1 MIHLLVSNKHIQ
13 CVKWSHEDDKPTLL
27 AVLYAPYKSKKISDN
42 LNDKE
47 LVNEINTALQLQKK
61 KFSFEGEQVYVTI
74 PDAFCASSV
83 VYPDEEMSE
92 ADGWELSK
100 WSLGQ
105 RSIQDSV
112 ANQEFF
118 GRSFSGENKSTF
130 SLKISSILTETIKIS
145 IQEMGGSPFWMGTE
159 SSAFFGLNPSRGVTL
174 FINDKSGYEYFHY
187 SKNFFAK
194 GLAKFSK
201 NSWKLSSSDG
211 SINEKDIFKG
221 QTIIPGKLSYRR
233 KSHFEGKRIRQIEPF
248 KNIKKNEVKI
258 PKEFTIFSQSVS
270 SAVITGDPIGSSLNF
285 FDIPGIQEYEEI
297 KEPVKAVKQDPVES
311 KKRKKLSK
319 KRKSSFQQFFAY
331 MFFFGALSA
340 VIFREQLPFIYEKVE
355 SEVRLFLYP
364 PTPDI
369 VTDEKYPTNPRSE
382 NNYFNQVSFVRSQ
395 SLVFSVFTMTSLFDN
410 EKILKLNASN
420 GKMDIVLTGP
430 KNTLFPVDT
439 LGSILNYSLRQVEG
453 KDLYEF
459 GYLVQYHP
467 YLNEFLKPD
476 NYTTMEELR
485 DYLDK
490 FIDLDIKKLDS
501 FSRNAIEHTPI
512 IISTAN
518 MNSYKDI
525 LSYMLSNGSNLVL
538 EKSVISSSSTSN
550 SNTSR
555 LYITFLNYSDS

>member
-1 MIHLLVSNKHIQ
+1 MEVVIGFLKNRNLPAAYGG
-13 CVKWSHEDDKPTLL
+13 VK
-27 AVLYAPYKSKKISDN
+27 Y
-42 LNDKE
+42 
-47 LVNEINTALQLQKK
+47 
-61 KFSFEGEQVYVTI
+61 
-74 PDAFCASSV
+74 
-83 VYPDEEMSE
+83 
-92 ADGWELSK
+92 
-100 WSLGQ
+100 
-105 RSIQDSV
+105 
-112 ANQEFF
+112 
-118 GRSFSGENKSTF
+118 
-130 SLKISSILTETIKIS
+130 
-145 IQEMGGSPFWMGTE
+145 TE
-159 SSAFFGLNPSRGVTL
+159 SV
-174 FINDKSGYEYFHY
+174 E
-187 SKNFFAK
+187 
-194 GLAKFSK
+194 
-201 NSWKLSSSDG
+201 
-211 SINEKDIFKG
+211 
-221 QTIIPGKLSYRR
+221 
-233 KSHFEGKRIRQIEPF
+233 
-248 KNIKKNEVKI
+248 
-258 PKEFTIFSQSVS
+258 
-270 SAVITGDPIGSSLNF
+270 
-285 FDIPGIQEYEEI
+285 
-297 KEPVKAVKQDPVES
+297 ES

-525 LSYMLSNGSNLVL
+525 LGYMLSNGSNLVL
-538 EKSVISSSSTSN
+538 EKSVISYSSTSN

>member
-1 MIHLLVSNKHIQ
+1 
-13 CVKWSHEDDKPTLL
+13 
-27 AVLYAPYKSKKISDN
+27 
-42 LNDKE
+42 
-47 LVNEINTALQLQKK
+47 
-61 KFSFEGEQVYVTI
+61 
-74 PDAFCASSV
+74 
-83 VYPDEEMSE
+83 
-92 ADGWELSK
+92 
-100 WSLGQ
+100 
-105 RSIQDSV
+105 
-112 ANQEFF
+112 
-118 GRSFSGENKSTF
+118 
-130 SLKISSILTETIKIS
+130 
-145 IQEMGGSPFWMGTE
+145 
-159 SSAFFGLNPSRGVTL
+159 
-174 FINDKSGYEYFHY
+174 
-187 SKNFFAK
+187 
-194 GLAKFSK
+194 
-201 NSWKLSSSDG
+201 
-211 SINEKDIFKG
+211 
-221 QTIIPGKLSYRR
+221 
-233 KSHFEGKRIRQIEPF
+233 
-248 KNIKKNEVKI
+248 
-258 PKEFTIFSQSVS
+258 
-270 SAVITGDPIGSSLNF
+270 
-285 FDIPGIQEYEEI
+285 
-297 KEPVKAVKQDPVES
+297 
-311 KKRKKLSK
+311 
-319 KRKSSFQQFFAY
+319 
-331 MFFFGALSA
+331 
-340 VIFREQLPFIYEKVE
+340 
-355 SEVRLFLYP
+355 
-364 PTPDI
+364 
-369 VTDEKYPTNPRSE
+369 
-382 NNYFNQVSFVRSQ
+382 
-395 SLVFSVFTMTSLFDN
+395 MTSLFDN

>member
-1 MIHLLVSNKHIQ
+1 
-13 CVKWSHEDDKPTLL
+13 
-27 AVLYAPYKSKKISDN
+27 
-42 LNDKE
+42 
-47 LVNEINTALQLQKK
+47 
-61 KFSFEGEQVYVTI
+61 
-74 PDAFCASSV
+74 
-83 VYPDEEMSE
+83 
-92 ADGWELSK
+92 
-100 WSLGQ
+100 
-105 RSIQDSV
+105 
-112 ANQEFF
+112 
-118 GRSFSGENKSTF
+118 
-130 SLKISSILTETIKIS
+130 
-145 IQEMGGSPFWMGTE
+145 MGTE

-248 KNIKKNEVKI
+248 KNIKKNDVKI

-270 SAVITGDPIGSSLNF
+270 SALITGDPIGSSLNF

-297 KEPVKAVKQDPVES
+297 KEPVKAVKQDSVES

-490 FIDLDIKKLDS
+490 FIDLDIKNLDS

-538 EKSVISSSSTSN
+538 EKSVISSSSTPN